1 LTEIYLDNAATTRM
15 DPRVAEAV
23 LAAGQLGLGNASSIH
38 GPGVRAAARI
48 ELARAQ
54 LARKLGA
61 AEEEIF
67 FTASGTESNNWALI
81 GACQAE
87 GVRGNHLIVSRI
99 EHPSILAAARWLGAR
114 GFQVTEAAVDSE
126 GRVDLD
132 GLARSIT
139 DRTVLVSIM
148 HANNEVGVLQDLA
161 AIGRLCASRGCLFH
175 TDACQS
181 FTRSPID
188 ARAMNLDLVSVNA
201 HKIHGPKGVAALFVK
216 RGTRIV
222 PILHGGG
229 QERGLRS
236 GTYNTEGI
244 IGFGLAAEIAD
255 ETDNKRMTALRD
267 RLIARALETIPGAV
281 LNGPRE
287 DRLCNNANFSIE
299 GVSSKK
305 LLFALDKAKV
315 YISVGSACSSGK
327 KTPSHV
333 LLAMGRDAEAA
344 AESFRVSLSK
354 WTTPA
359 EIDGFLAALERSVQ
373 SERAGK
379 SHARR

>member
-1 LTEIYLDNAATTRM
+1 M

-54 LARKLGA
+54 LARRLGA
-61 AEEEIF
+61 APEDVV
-67 FTASGTESNNWALI
+67 FTATGTEANNWALI
-81 GACQAE
+81 GTCLAE
-87 GVRGNHLIVSRI
+87 GARGKHLIVSRI

-114 GFQVTEAAVDSE
+114 GFQVTEAGVDSE

-132 GLARSIT
+132 TLARAIT

-181 FTRSPID
+181 FTRAPID
-188 ARAMNLDLVSVNA
+188 VRAMNLDLASVNA

-216 RGTRIV
+216 KGTRIA
-222 PILHGGG
+222 PIMHGGG
-229 QERGLRS
+229 QEQGLRS

-255 ETDNKRMTALRD
+255 EADNARMTALRD
-267 RLIARALETIPGAV
+267 RLIARVLETIPGSV

-287 DRLCNNANFSIE
+287 GRLCNNANFSVE
-299 GVSSKK
+299 GVSAKE
-305 LLFALDKAKV
+305 LLFALDKAKIYV
-315 YISVGSACSSGK
+315 SVGSACSSGK

-333 LLAMGRDAEAA
+333 LLAMGRDAAAA

-359 EIDGFLAALERSVQ
+359 EIDGFLSALERAVRSA
-373 SERAGK
+373 RAAD